1 MTLVS
6 VNTEQGGDDTSL
18 DIEEQNLYATG
29 GPISSHQDT
38 GHGENCNETTVI
50 LEDFELN
57 SDANNNLG
65 VPVEVADTVT
75 PSGLELYQENE
86 VVVNNE
92 VESGVANELNM
103 GLEDVLAE
111 QAIKLMWQLVMPAV
125 IANRNR

>member
-111 QAIKLMWQLVMPAV
+111 QGPINKHCMF
-125 IANRNR
+125 